1 MSKLYAAAILIP
13 AAIAFAGPFE
23 SEPATLDSPAIERTG
38 VAPPLRVVMDLARGR
53 RWELGWDGARA
64 YDLAT
69 GELIR
74 HVRLP
79 GAMLSGARE
88 SSRPDMLLARS
99 GALIVS
105 SNAQPRLWRISPA
118 RFEVEVYEL
127 ELASDQDK
135 DFGFHNLAWGTNDAT
150 LYATSTPNGSAWMID
165 LRAGRAAR
173 VLPSPFFQEVAH
185 R

>member
-1 MSKLYAAAILIP
+1 MSKLYAATILIP

-23 SEPATLDSPAIERTG
+23 SEPATADSAQVGRAD

-69 GELIR
+69 GRLIR

-79 GAMLSGARE
+79 GAVLSGARE
-88 SSRPDMLLARS
+88 SRPPDMLLDRS

-118 RFEVEVYEL
+118 RFEVEAYEL
-127 ELASDQDK
+127 QLASDQDK
-135 DFGFHNLAWGTNDAT
+135 DFGFHELAWGANDAT
-150 LYATSTPNGSAWMID
+150 FYAKSSPGGSGWKID
-165 LRAGRAAR
+165 LGAGRARKIEAI
-173 VLPSPFFQEVAH
+173 SPTS
-185 R
+185 

>member
-23 SEPATLDSPAIERTG
+23 AEPATADFAPIERAD
-38 VAPPLRVVMDLARGR
+38 VAPPFCVVTDLARGR
-53 RWELGWDGARA
+53 RWDLGWDGARA
-64 YDLAT
+64 YELAT
-69 GELIR
+69 GRLIR

-88 SSRPDMLLARS
+88 SGLPDMLLDRL
-99 GALIVS
+99 GGLIVS

-127 ELASDQDK
+127 DLASDKDK
-135 DFGFHNLAWGTNDAT
+135 DFGFHNLVLGANDAT
-150 LYATSTPNGSAWMID
+150 LYAMSSPGGSAWKID
-165 LRAGRAAR
+165 LAAGRARRIEAT
-173 VLPSPFFQEVAH
+173 SPTS
-185 R
+185 